1 MPDVIATPADVL
13 AALQPL
19 FRDILDVPDL
29 QLTASMSAK
38 DVDEWDSLNHIR
50 LISGIEQ
57 HFKVRLTSAD
67 VERLTC
73 VGDMANL
80 VAAKLH

>member
-1 MPDVIATPADVL
+1 MTTSADVL
-13 AALQPL
+13 IAMQPL
-19 FRDILDVPDL
+19 FQEILDIPDL
-29 QLTASMSAK
+29 QLTSAMSAK

-57 HFKVRLTSAD
+57 QFKVQLSSAE

-73 VGDMANL
+73 VGDMADL
-80 VAAKLH
+80 VASKLS